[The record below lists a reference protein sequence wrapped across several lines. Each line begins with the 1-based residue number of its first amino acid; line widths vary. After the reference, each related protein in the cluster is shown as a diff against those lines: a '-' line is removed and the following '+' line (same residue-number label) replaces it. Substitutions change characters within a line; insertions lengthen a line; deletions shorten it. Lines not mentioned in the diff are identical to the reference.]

1 MEKTKMYQAVMI
13 TSSGVEILGVSN
25 SKKQINEFLRDYIH
39 RYIKDVFGWDD
50 IEVLT
55 RENCYIILQKNNN
68 FIATFKIR
76 SVASI
81 IASPEELAEEKK
93 ERDKTAKN
101 AE

>member
-1 MEKTKMYQAVMI
+1 MYQAIMI
-13 TSSGVEILGVSN
+13 TDTGVEILGISN

-55 RENCYIILQKNNN
+55 RESCYIILQKNNN
-68 FIATFKIR
+68 FVAAFKIR
-76 SVASI
+76 SVSSI
-81 IASPEELAEEKK
+81 IASPEELAEEKRNT
-93 ERDKTAKN
+93 ETAKN

>member
-1 MEKTKMYQAVMI
+1 MYQAIMI
-13 TSSGVEILGVSN
+13 TSTGVEILGISN

-55 RENCYIILQKNNN
+55 RESCYIILQKNNN

-76 SVASI
+76 SIECILASTK
-81 IASPEELAEEKK
+81 ELEEEKK